1 MGEKEQD
8 YAMEWSKIKSVSHDQ
23 DVLDIASMRG
33 LLVSNSKS
41 RVAAN
46 AAYTE
51 INKYADYLDA
61 QKDNTSY
68 PLNIDAYAAM
78 VEAMDAKGETFKRL
92 FDEEVITK
100 VSNPEQ
106 DAAFIA
112 ETESRTSRNDEWIK
126 GIKKDLHLS
135 EVLNIM
141 EDMINLTDY

>member
-1 MGEKEQD
+1 
-8 YAMEWSKIKSVSHDQ
+8 MEWSKIKSVSHDQ

-46 AAYTE
+46 TAYTE

-68 PLNIDAYAAM
+68 PMNIDAYAAM